1 MKKILAVLSL
11 FSLGLLVSCGG
22 GGSNGGGGGQV
33 HVTVSPTSASVI
45 AGQTQQFSATVTG
58 ALNSAVAW
66 SVTCSTTACG
76 TIDAAGLYT
85 APALIPASLTV
96 TVRATSQEDTN
107 IVGTA
112 AVTHM
117 PVSVVVTPNSSLT
130 LISADTKQ
138 FAAAITNAPTGHAT
152 YTWSV
157 TGGGSI
163 DANGLYSAPAKVT
176 ADATVTVSAT
186 SDFDTA
192 KKTSVTVTLKAPVV
206 TLSPGDTTMEAGAQ
220 LQFTPTVTY
229 VPTGQNGVTWNLNGL
244 GSVASG
250 MYHAPMLVTTHQAAI
265 IKSTSAF
272 DDTKSAQSVVTMDP
286 IVMSVSPK
294 TITLYPEQ
302 TQQFTASVANHVNKA
317 VAWSVTGTSCGGGV
331 CGTINASGLYT
342 APSSISSQ
350 FDVNVVATSIAD
362 NSRFDTA
369 VVTLKPI
376 TVTVSPKTA
385 NVNVSA
391 TRQFAA
397 TVQGGNNLNVTWSLS
412 GTGCNGATC
421 GTLSASGLYTAPAG
435 VPVPPTVTV
444 TATAVADPSRSDT
457 ATVTIINDP
466 NLKLSGPYAFI
477 YTGWDINGKSL
488 DAIGSFVADGNGHI
502 TGLIDMNGVNG
513 AYRYINQGFSGSYQ
527 VNPSDNRGQL
537 MFTLPNGAW
546 NFRFAIDSTGKKG
559 HLLLFESSGRYGSG
573 VFKRQTTADFSL
585 SSLNG
590 DYAMAMAGMS
600 AMGDERNALAGRMHV
615 DGTGVISATSL
626 YVCNTGGPANF
637 MTFDGSAAMN
647 ASTGMSSG
655 RGTIFFSA
663 GGQNPHFSFYLV
675 DSTEAYLIRIDTI
688 GDNTPPYVGGALK
701 QVGGPY
707 TPASFTGNSVFYTT
721 GIVSQTVVKSG
732 VMIGQF
738 TMNGS
743 TGSAVYTYNYGGSI
757 FSGQSSINATVYT
770 NGRVLLNILSNSYV
784 AYLVA
789 PNTGFLLQID
799 NPGTMVMFGFFEAQ
813 TGGPFSDASLSG
825 EFFGGAVAPSTAGVA
840 YGNGIQIYDTNRNW
854 SGIGNT
860 IAPGNGM
867 QPDTQVAG
875 TYIFTDAATGAAN
888 WLGTYPGT
896 YNKKFFAISPKK
908 IVFVQT
914 EPSNV
919 QPVVEIFEK

>member
-11 FSLGLLVSCGG
+11 LSLGLLVSCGG
-22 GGSNGGGGGQV
+22 GGSNGGGGQV
-33 HVTVSPTSASVI
+33 HVTVAPASASVI
-45 AGQTQQFSATVTG
+45 AGQTQQFTASVTG

-96 TVRATSQEDTN
+96 TVRAVSQEDTN

-117 PVSVVVTPNSSLT
+117 PVSVAVTPNSSLT
-130 LISADTKQ
+130 LISADKKQ
-138 FAAAITNAPTGHAT
+138 FSATLTNAPTGHAT

-157 TGGGSI
+157 AGAGTI
-163 DANGLYSAPAKVT
+163 NANGLYSAPAKVSDDVS
-176 ADATVTVSAT
+176 AIVTAT
-186 SDFDTA
+186 SDFDNT
-192 KKTSVTVTLKAPVV
+192 KRSEVTITLKAPVI
-206 TLSPGDTTMEAGAQ
+206 TLAPGDTTMEAGAQ
-220 LQFTPTVTY
+220 LRFTPTVTN
-229 VPTGQNGVTWNLNGL
+229 VPAGQEGVTWGLNGY
-244 GSVASG
+244 GSIISG
-250 MYHAPMLVTTHQAAI
+250 LYMAPNLVSDHVTSTVQAF
-265 IKSTSAF
+265 SVF
-272 DDTKSAQSVVTMDP
+272 DDTKIARSVVTLHP
-286 IVMSVSPK
+286 IAMSVLPEAV
-294 TITLYPEQ
+294 TLYPEQ
-302 TQQFTASVANHVNKA
+302 TQRFTVTVANHVNKG
-317 VAWSVTGTSCGGGV
+317 VTWSVTGTSCGGGA
-331 CGTINASGLYT
+331 CGTVDATGLYT
-342 APSSISSQ
+342 APSSISNE
-350 FDVNVVATSIAD
+350 FTVNIVATSLAD
-362 NSRFDTA
+362 NSRSDSA
-369 VVTLKPI
+369 IVTLKPI
-376 TVTVSPKTA
+376 NVTVSPETA
-385 NVNVSA
+385 TVNVSA
-391 TRQFAA
+391 TRQFTA

-412 GTGCNGATC
+412 GSGCAGNAC
-421 GTLSASGLYTAPAG
+421 GTLTSTGLYTAPAT
-435 VPVPPTVTV
+435 VPVPPAVTV
-444 TATAVADPSRSDT
+444 TATAVADPSRSDF

-477 YTGWDINGKSL
+477 YTGWDVNGKSL
-488 DAIGSFVADGNGHI
+488 DAIGSFVADGNGHL
-502 TGLIDMNGVNG
+502 TGLIDMNGANG
-513 AYRYINQGFSGSYQ
+513 SYRYINQGFSGSYQ
-527 VNPSDNRGQL
+527 VNPSDNRGQIV
-537 MFTLPNGAW
+537 FTLPNGNW
-546 NFRFAIDSTGKKG
+546 NFRFAINSTGTKG

-590 DYAMAMAGMS
+590 DYAMGMAGMS
-600 AMGDERNALAGRMHV
+600 AMGDERNALVGRMHV

-626 YVCNTGGPANF
+626 YVCNTGGPATY
-637 MTFDGSAAMN
+637 MTFDASAAMS

-688 GDNTPPYVGGALK
+688 GDNAPPYVGGALK

-721 GIVSQTVVKSG
+721 GIVSQTVVKAG

-757 FSGQSSINATVYT
+757 FSGQSGINATVYT

-799 NPGTMVMFGFFEAQ
+799 DPGTMVMFGFFEAQ

-825 EFFGGAVAPSTAGVA
+825 EFFGGAIAPSTAGVG
-840 YGNGIQIYDTNRNW
+840 YGNGIQIYDANRNW

-875 TYIFTDAATGAAN
+875 TYIFTDGATGAAN

-896 YNKKFFAISPKK
+896 YNKKFFAISPRK